1 MFSSNEACWAEFMAK
16 LQIMLS
22 RMPTDAVM
30 VALIDEALNASTH
43 ARRIA
48 ARLLLDVLRAWP
60 TAEGSK
66 RQLDKLEAAETMA
79 VANELRALIEQ
90 YGLR

>member
-1 MFSSNEACWAEFMAK
+1 
-16 LQIMLS
+16 
-22 RMPTDAVM
+22 M

-43 ARRIA
+43 ARRSA
-48 ARLLLDVLRAWP
+48 ARLLLDVLRTTPA
-60 TAEGSK
+60 AEGSK
-66 RQLDKLEAAETMA
+66 RQLEKLEAAETTA